1 MAGLDDLLDT
11 LAEYPSLADTACMT
25 LPPEAYTNNELYEL
39 EMKRI
44 FKREWLCVGRE
55 DRVAAPG
62 DFFTI
67 DVVGEP
73 MLIVRGTDLKLRA
86 LSSVCRHRYM
96 PVASGSG
103 NRKTFTCPYH
113 SWVYATDGRLVGA
126 PLMEGSTI
134 FDRKACSLPEFRL
147 ETWQGFIFVNLDDN
161 AEPLAARLAE
171 ATELLA
177 NYRTGRL
184 VTGLAYEDTWHGN
197 WKLASENGMEF
208 YHHQGLHRSTLE
220 AAIPAAGTYVQP
232 APERGTFTHSR
243 CPFAPDGLNDRATLG
258 VIDTA
263 GLTLTEEEASTVY
276 ALTVF
281 PNLSLAMTPDSNNW
295 LSFLPTGIESTHV
308 IGGYLVLSEAAQI
321 DPEAVRARN
330 DLIFRV
336 NQEDSLAT
344 IELTKAI
351 KSAKAVRGPL
361 SPLEGPCAQL
371 YKYLAR
377 TLAADRIPAR
387 AVAAE

>member
-1 MAGLDDLLDT
+1 MADLDGLLDT
-11 LAEYPSLADTACMT
+11 LAEYPALDDTACLT
-25 LPPEAYTNNELYEL
+25 LPPEAYINPELYEL
-39 EMKRI
+39 ELERI
-44 FKREWLCVGRE
+44 FKREWLCIGRE
-55 DRVAAPG
+55 DQLAAAG
-62 DFFTI
+62 DYFTI

-73 MLIVRGTDLKLRA
+73 MLIVRGTDMKLRA

-103 NRKTFTCPYH
+103 NQKTFVCPYH

-126 PLMEGSTI
+126 PLMEGSTV
-134 FDRKACSLPEFRL
+134 FDKTACSLPEFRL
-147 ETWQGFIFVNLDDN
+147 ETWQGFIFVNLDDD
-161 AEPLAARLAE
+161 AEPLATRLAE
-171 ATELLA
+171 ASALLE
-177 NYRTGRL
+177 NYQTGRL
-184 VTGLAYEDTWHGN
+184 VTGLHYEDVWHGN

-208 YHHQGLHRSTLE
+208 YHHQGLHRTTLE
-220 AAIPAAGTYVQP
+220 DAIPAAGTYMQP
-232 APERGTFTHSR
+232 APARGTFTHSR
-243 CPFAPDGLNDRATLG
+243 CPFAPDGLKNRATLG

-263 GLTLTEEEASTVY
+263 GLTLTEEQATTVY

-308 IGGYLVLSEAAQI
+308 IGGYLVLPEAAEI
-321 DPEAVRARN
+321 DPGAAKARN
-330 DLIFRV
+330 ELIFRV

-344 IELTKAI
+344 IELAKAV

-387 AVAAE
+387 AAAAE